1 MTLEIP
7 TARLHAQ
14 PLPWLCHA
22 CHATGTLVPH
32 SCQPAGHL
40 VPHCQDSDPV
50 TFPPEVFPG
59 PCLGQSVCQHS
70 PEINLQGFIIGRK
83 KKIHV
88 LMEPE
93 KFPAPQSELTDYIP
107 REPVFRVW
115 YKSKM
120 NTDVPGLKVIT
131 QKELSPPQGGGSLF
145 VLCRP
150 SVGLMVST
158 SRMGS
163 VPHRERKLIDFT
175 GSYTHRIQN
184 HPE

>member
-1 MTLEIP
+1 M
-7 TARLHAQ
+7 
-14 PLPWLCHA
+14 
-22 CHATGTLVPH
+22 PH

-40 VPHCQDSDPV
+40 VPHCQDSDPM

-59 PCLGQSVCQHS
+59 PCLRQSVCQHS

-83 KKIHV
+83 KKKIHV
-88 LMEPE
+88 PMEPE
-93 KFPAPQSELTDYIP
+93 KFPAPQSELTDYTP
-107 REPVFRVW
+107 REPVFQVW

-120 NTDVPGLKVIT
+120 NTDVPGLRVIT
-131 QKELSPPQGGGSLF
+131 QKELSPPQGGDSLF

-163 VPHRERKLIDFT
+163 VPHTERKLIDFT